1 MNYGFK
7 VEMFNIRDLEFQEIR
22 ASESLSRVL
31 KSEGRNARASTLPVV
46 GPGAPEPL
54 NRGSQDR

>member
-54 NRGSQDR
+54 NK